1 MAGAA
6 SSPNIGK
13 RGCRGSRGNRGGAF
27 SHDPALQRLFNDLV
41 QEEWAAASQQLRGK
55 SLEADFVRRKQ
66 VVFHRLCR
74 RVPRTVQRTRQHRG
88 LAKAIS
94 RFWVTPRMLRAV
106 QDWRVRMAGDV
117 PLTPF
122 KAFLAQVGKLG
133 LSLSPM
139 GAHNLHRFQSRL
151 DGAGPLLTAAG
162 DHDQG
167 RMGAIPSSAGDRL
180 QMGLAAPSPARAP
193 TQMGLAVSPPPRV
206 STQVGVAALPSAR
219 GSMQMGISTPSPA
232 QVSMQIVWAA
242 TSLYQDVL
250 PAQRVAGKE
259 IARDPV
265 RAWGSSA
272 LG

>member
-1 MAGAA
+1 
-6 SSPNIGK
+6 
-13 RGCRGSRGNRGGAF
+13 
-27 SHDPALQRLFNDLV
+27 
-41 QEEWAAASQQLRGK
+41 
-55 SLEADFVRRKQ
+55 
-66 VVFHRLCR
+66 
-74 RVPRTVQRTRQHRG
+74 
-88 LAKAIS
+88 
-94 RFWVTPRMLRAV
+94 
-106 QDWRVRMAGDV
+106 MAGDV
-117 PLTPF
+117 PLPPF

-193 TQMGLAVSPPPRV
+193 TQMGLAASPPPRV

-232 QVSMQIVWAA
+232 QVLMQIVWAA

-250 PAQRVAGKE
+250 PAQRVAGKA
-259 IARDPV
+259 IASGVDT
-265 RAWGSSA
+265 GSNVGLETLLEPGDHA
-272 LG
+272 LCDDTMYDQLGEFSDCWMGIMLLRMFLIKGLLLRWRQSTVVALQITVFVEHAVASFGRTVSRQQFTTTTTWST